1 MICRQRYNI
10 KTKGGAFFN
19 AFRGTKS
26 CGYTVFSLLT
36 KRKSIGNDYFCTC
49 TPEKGKRMEK
59 DTKNKIEF
67 MVVCISEF
75 ARRYKLTLQQAFR
88 YLNNWKGL
96 AFLEEFYD
104 VEHLLSIEDAVD
116 DLTVVCKKNGG
127 MLA

>member
-1 MICRQRYNI
+1 
-10 KTKGGAFFN
+10 
-19 AFRGTKS
+19 
-26 CGYTVFSLLT
+26 
-36 KRKSIGNDYFCTC
+36 
-49 TPEKGKRMEK
+49 MEK

-104 VEHLLSIEDAVD
+104 VEHLLSIEPDRG
-116 DLTVVCKKNGG
+116 LQKKRGNAG
-127 MLA
+127 MKLYHGSNTSIERID

>member
-1 MICRQRYNI
+1 MIIFAHVRQKKANVWK
-10 KTKGGAFFN
+10 KTQ
-19 AFRGTKS
+19 
-26 CGYTVFSLLT
+26 
-36 KRKSIGNDYFCTC
+36 
-49 TPEKGKRMEK
+49 
-59 DTKNKIEF
+59 KNKIEF

-116 DLTVVCKKNGG
+116 DLTVVCKKNGECWHEIISRF
-127 MLA
+127 

>member
-1 MICRQRYNI
+1 MYARKRQTY
-10 KTKGGAFFN
+10 
-19 AFRGTKS
+19 
-26 CGYTVFSLLT
+26 
-36 KRKSIGNDYFCTC
+36 
-49 TPEKGKRMEK
+49 GKRH
-59 DTKNKIEF
+59 KNKIEF

-116 DLTVVCKKNGG
+116 DLTVVCKKTGECWHEIISRF
-127 MLA
+127 

>member
-1 MICRQRYNI
+1 MIIFAHVRQKKANVW
-10 KTKGGAFFN
+10 KK
-19 AFRGTKS
+19 
-26 CGYTVFSLLT
+26 
-36 KRKSIGNDYFCTC
+36 
-49 TPEKGKRMEK
+49 
-59 DTKNKIEF
+59 TKNKIEF

>member
-1 MICRQRYNI
+1 
-10 KTKGGAFFN
+10 
-19 AFRGTKS
+19 
-26 CGYTVFSLLT
+26 
-36 KRKSIGNDYFCTC
+36 
-49 TPEKGKRMEK
+49 MEK

-75 ARRYKLTLQQAFR
+75 ARRY
-88 YLNNWKGL
+88 NWKGL

>member
-26 CGYTVFSLLT
+26 CGYTDFSLLT
-36 KRKSIGNDYFCTC
+36 KRKTIGYNYLSTS
-49 TPEKGKRMEK
+49 TPEKSKH
-59 DTKNKIEF
+59 TKIKIEF

-116 DLTVVCKKNGG
+116 DLTVGCKKNGG

>member
-1 MICRQRYNI
+1 
-10 KTKGGAFFN
+10 
-19 AFRGTKS
+19 
-26 CGYTVFSLLT
+26 
-36 KRKSIGNDYFCTC
+36 
-49 TPEKGKRMEK
+49 MEK

-96 AFLEEFYD
+96 AFL
-104 VEHLLSIEDAVD
+104 VD

>member
-1 MICRQRYNI
+1 MPFGVQRAADIPFFHSWPSENPLEMIIFAHVRQKKANVWKKTQKI
-10 KTKGGAFFN
+10 KSN
-19 AFRGTKS
+19 S
-26 CGYTVFSLLT
+26 WW
-36 KRKSIGNDYFCTC
+36 
-49 TPEKGKRMEK
+49 
-59 DTKNKIEF
+59 
-67 MVVCISEF
+67 F
-75 ARRYKLTLQQAFR
+75 ASVNLHAFR